1 MEKSVKDSGQ
11 VVEQEDEYTDGEIP
25 MRPRRISQSM
35 SRSVRGGDTGIS
47 GSLGRAGSYSLFGG
61 SNPLEESS
69 NRVGDDEE
77 ALRWAALEK
86 LPTYDRVR
94 TSILQKHTGS
104 IHQVDVQKDLS
115 MDDIHHLLHKLHR
128 TTGEDE
134 QLLVKLRKRLDRYV
148 CMCVVLANLRWSNSI
163 NRIKNRVF
171 PDFVTVIGSA
181 CLLNLSV
188 TK

>member
-1 MEKSVKDSGQ
+1 MEKPVKDSGQ
-11 VVEQEDEYTDGEIP
+11 AVEQEDEYADGEIP

-35 SRSVRGGDTGIS
+35 SRSVRGGGDTGIS

-61 SNPLEESS
+61 SNPLEAAAMGST
-69 NRVGDDEE
+69 NRADDDEE

-104 IHQVDVQKDLS
+104 IRQVDVQKDLS

-148 CMCVVLANLRWSNSI
+148 CICV
-163 NRIKNRVF
+163 
-171 PDFVTVIGSA
+171 GSA
-181 CLLNLSV
+181 CLWNHPAMKQFKRSFRL
-188 TK
+188 

>member
-11 VVEQEDEYTDGEIP
+11 AVEQEDEYTDGDIP

-35 SRSVRGGDTGIS
+35 SRSVRGGETGIS

-61 SNPLEESS
+61 SNPLEAAAMGST
-69 NRVGDDEE
+69 NRAGDDEE

-104 IHQVDVQKDLS
+104 IRQVDVQKDLS

-128 TTGEDE
+128 TTTEDE

-148 CMCVVLANLRWSNSI
+148 CMYMCCISKFTI
-163 NRIKNRVF
+163 
-171 PDFVTVIGSA
+171 
-181 CLLNLSV
+181 
-188 TK
+188 